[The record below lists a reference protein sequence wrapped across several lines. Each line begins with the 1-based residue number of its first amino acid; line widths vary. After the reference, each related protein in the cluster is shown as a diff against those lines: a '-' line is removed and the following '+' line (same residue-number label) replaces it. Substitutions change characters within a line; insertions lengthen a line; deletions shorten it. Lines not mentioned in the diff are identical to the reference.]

1 MRKHTIARSLISGI
15 AVGGILFAGTVSAVD
30 WNITGFFRQE
40 IAYSLH
46 DDGNQNNTMGNP
58 FNHRIVPQ
66 ITSAAFM
73 NDATLQNGLNANA
86 RAATTVFNSRAN
98 GIPGGLL
105 PGGLFASGELA
116 KDAFTLN
123 ANGSHNRVTGV
134 LPAGS
139 FTSSPVSCK
148 FGTSGGRDITN
159 GRNRGILGLGSPQVG
174 QVDVPFPLMMCP
186 NGQGSTQ
193 GNAGL
198 AQIVGLTL
206 NNGAIVRG
214 PAPAIGLPNTGTDFS
229 ASHANQSA
237 GEAISQAG
245 LALSD
250 EIDFNAFNSRVEVDV
265 QGQFTPDLAMFMK
278 VRAYFDATRNFVDGG
293 TSGGIDDH
301 YANPYFGNRRATL
314 TEWNSPDAIIDI
326 PFLYF
331 DWSKG
336 PLWIRLGNQV
346 IAWGEAYF
354 FRTMDVANGL
364 DLRRHLVLGPG
375 AEEYQDQRIGSPAIR
390 VSYTF
395 KNGWEIDAFAQMFSP
410 TILPGQ
416 NTPYNLAP
424 TTIYMDDSDGYDD
437 AEGAINFGFKLTMP
451 LTDAFTAMIAYANR
465 RNPDGYFTGADA
477 PIVHQG
483 RANPFCLNQHNATNN
498 VMAALGNPHL
508 GLGMEAMP
516 TLDTSQR
523 TMRRGC
529 GTSFAPD
536 DFGASSLEYWYRIR
550 DGRINSSNYV
560 STQVDEFPA
569 SRWATREIFGFG
581 NEGNFVDTYRTLEG
595 FRSSFGNITQYVGRY
610 FRRERNY
617 MIGGNYIIT
626 ADDPNSI
633 FDQLI
638 IRGEVNWTPNKAF
651 TNDLSFN
658 FTEKDDI
665 VSSLIFEKY
674 HRFSMDFPATYM
686 VLQWMH
692 RTESDMFGRD
702 LDKQD
707 TRKIS
712 DFMDPTTGAFTACAF
727 DNACDD
733 PRGDS
738 SANYVVF
745 AFQQPFPNLIWRADF
760 AIMVDV
766 AGGYLVQPGIR
777 YRPSA
782 KYQWDLYATMINS
795 PGGDNDTVT
804 ETLDWADEIF
814 VRFTYFF

>member
-1 MRKHTIARSLISGI
+1 MIKHTIARSLISSI
-15 AVGGILFAGTVSAVD
+15 AVGSILFAGVASAVD

-40 IAYSLH
+40 ISYSLH
-46 DDGNQNNTMGNP
+46 DDGNHNNVMGNP
-58 FNHRIVPQ
+58 FNSRIVPQ

-73 NDATLQNGLNANA
+73 NDATLRNGLNANA
-86 RAATTVFNSRAN
+86 RAATTVHNSQAT
-98 GIPGGLL
+98 GIAGGLL
-105 PGGLFASGELA
+105 PGGLFASGELG
-116 KDAFTLN
+116 KDAFRLN
-123 ANGSHNRVTGV
+123 ANGGHTRVRGV

-148 FGTSGGRDITN
+148 FGSSGGRDVTN
-159 GRNRGILGLGSPQVG
+159 GRNRGILGLPSPQVG

-193 GNAGL
+193 GNSGL
-198 AQIVGLTL
+198 AQLVGLTL
-206 NNGAIVRG
+206 NNGVVVRG
-214 PAPAIGLPNTGTDFS
+214 PAPAIGLPTAGTDFS

-237 GEAISQAG
+237 GEAVSLPGQ
-245 LALSD
+245 ALSD
-250 EIDFNAFNSRVEVDV
+250 EIDFNAFNSRVEVDF

-293 TSGGIDDH
+293 TGGGIDDH

-314 TEWNSPDAIIDI
+314 MEWNSPDAIIDI

-336 PLWIRLGNQV
+336 PLWVRVGNQV

-364 DLRRHLVLGPG
+364 DLRRRLALGPG

-390 VSYTF
+390 LSYTF
-395 KNGWEIDAFAQMFSP
+395 KNGWELDAFAQMFSP

-451 LTDAFTAMIAYANR
+451 LTDAFTAMVAYANR

-483 RANPFCLNQHNATNN
+483 RTNPFCLNQHNATNN
-498 VMAALGNPHL
+498 VMAALGNPHI
-508 GLGMEAMP
+508 GLGMQAMP

-536 DFGASSLEYWYRIR
+536 DFAATSLEYWYRIR
-550 DGRINSSNYV
+550 DGRINSSNYAT
-560 STQVDEFPA
+560 TQINEFPA

-581 NEGNFVDTYRTLEG
+581 DEGNFVDTFRTLEG

-665 VSSLIFEKY
+665 VSSLILEKY

-686 VLQWMH
+686 VMQWMH

-702 LDKQD
+702 LDKMD
-707 TRKIS
+707 TRGIS
-712 DFMDPTTGAFTACAF
+712 DFIDSATGGFTACAF

-760 AIMVDV
+760 AILVDV
-766 AGGYLVQPGIR
+766 AGGYLVQPGLR

-782 KYQWDLYATMINS
+782 KYQWDLYATIINS
-795 PGGDNDTVT
+795 PGGDMDTVT

>member
-1 MRKHTIARSLISGI
+1 VIKHTIARSLISSI
-15 AVGGILFAGTVSAVD
+15 AAAGILYAGAVSAID

-46 DDGNQNNTMGNP
+46 DDGNPNNIMGNP
-58 FNHRIVPQ
+58 FNSRIVPQ

-73 NDATLQNGLNANA
+73 NDATMQNGLNANA
-86 RAATTVFNSRAN
+86 RAATTVFNSRADN
-98 GIPGGLL
+98 LPGGILR
-105 PGGLFASGELA
+105 GGLFASAELG

-123 ANGSHNRVTGV
+123 ANGSHNLIRDR

-139 FTSSPVSCK
+139 FTSSPVSCM
-148 FGTSGGRDITN
+148 FGHSGGRDVTN
-159 GRNRGILGLGSPQVG
+159 GRNRGILGLPSPNPGV
-174 QVDVPFPLMMCP
+174 VDVPFTLMMCP

-198 AQIVGLTL
+198 AQIRGLTL

-214 PAPAIGLPNTGTDFS
+214 PTPGIGLPNTGTDFS
-229 ASHANQSA
+229 ASHAGQSA
-237 GEAISQAG
+237 GEAVSLAGQA
-245 LALSD
+245 LND
-250 EIDFNAFNSRVEVDV
+250 EIDFNLFNSRVEVDI
-265 QGQFTPDLAMFMK
+265 QGQINPDLAMFMK
-278 VRAYFDATRNFVDGG
+278 VRAYFDGTRNFVDGG
-293 TSGGIDDH
+293 TEGGIDDH
-301 YANPYFGNRRATL
+301 YANPFFGNRRATL

-331 DWSKG
+331 DWAKG
-336 PLWIRLGNQV
+336 PLWIRFGNQV

-375 AEEYQDQRIGSPAIR
+375 AEEYQDQRVASPAIR
-390 VSYTF
+390 LSYTF
-395 KNGWEIDAFAQMFSP
+395 KNGWEVDAFVQMFSP
-410 TILPGQ
+410 SILPGQ
-416 NTPYNLAP
+416 NTPYNVAP
-424 TTIYMDDSDGYDD
+424 TSIYMDQSDGWDD
-437 AEGAINFGFKLTMP
+437 AEGALNFGFKLTMP
-451 LTDAFTAMIAYANR
+451 ITDAFTAMVAYANR
-465 RNPDGYFTGADA
+465 RNPDGYYTGADA
-477 PIVHQG
+477 PTVHRG
-483 RANPFCLNQHNATNN
+483 INNPFCLNQNNATNN
-498 VMAALGNPHL
+498 VLALIGNPHL

-516 TLDTSQR
+516 TLDTNQR

-536 DFGASSLEYWYRIR
+536 DFTSSSLEYWYRIR
-550 DGRINSSNYV
+550 TGRIDSSNYV

-581 NEGNFVDTYRTLEG
+581 NEGNFADTFRTLEG

-610 FRRERNY
+610 YRRERNY
-617 MIGGNYIIT
+617 MIGGNYIVT
-626 ADDPNSI
+626 TDSAESI

-638 IRGEVNWTPNKAF
+638 IRGEVNYTPNKAL

-658 FTEKDDI
+658 FSEQDDI
-665 VSSLIFEKY
+665 VSSFILEKY
-674 HRFSMDFPATYM
+674 HRFSYAFPATYM
-686 VLQWMH
+686 VFQWMH
-692 RTESDMFGRD
+692 RTATDMFGRD
-702 LDKQD
+702 LDKNN
-707 TRKIS
+707 TRGIS
-712 DFMDPTTGAFTACAF
+712 DFIDSTTGAFTQCAF
-727 DNACDD
+727 DNACDN
-733 PRGDS
+733 PQGSS

-766 AGGYLVQPGIR
+766 AGGYLIQPGIR

-782 KYQWDLYATMINS
+782 KYQWDLYATMINTYS
-795 PGGDNDTVT
+795 ADNDTVT
-804 ETLDWADEIF
+804 ESLDWADEIF